1 MKTFLL
7 IFIFS
12 LSLKADTFYNYK
24 CVKDFN
30 VFKVGVSS
38 GISLTY
44 SDNTTQTISYSDTT
58 LSFLIAGVDKFEVS
72 TYKVGASN
80 VISCKSKTKNNTLGM
95 TNEEYNFMMALTGL
109 LSSILLVS
117 IIFKKV

>member
-1 MKTFLL
+1 MKTFLF
-7 IFIFS
+7 IFIFA

-30 VFKVGVSS
+30 VFKAGVSS

-58 LSFLIAGVDKFEVS
+58 LSFLIAGIDKFEVS
-72 TYKVGASN
+72 TYRAGMSDV
-80 VISCKSKTKNNTLGM
+80 VSCKSKTTTDTKVLISS
-95 TNEEYNFMMALTGL
+95 LTG
-109 LSSILLVS
+109 ILIGFTILFFA
-117 IIFKKV
+117 IFLTIKVGSRK